1 MHFVFS
7 DYNHI
12 NKFRFIVFSK
22 IRSYILLYNVN
33 LVAKLQNILQGGSDM
48 TDFNTI

>member
-1 MHFVFS
+1 M
-7 DYNHI
+7 I
-12 NKFRFIVFSK
+12 Q
-22 IRSYILLYNVN
+22 SYVN